1 MIINNYYLST
11 IGFDYDANLYHCNDY
26 LISGTVG
33 VGVAERDAPHCF
45 QNLFSTSPLK
55 QNINFFLIFFIF

>member
-1 MIINNYYLST
+1 MIINNYYLSI
-11 IGFDYDANLYHCNDY
+11 IGFDYDANLYRYNDY

-33 VGVAERDAPHCF
+33 VGVAERDTPHCF

-55 QNINFFLIFFIF
+55 

>member
-1 MIINNYYLST
+1 MSINNYYLST
-11 IGFDYDANLYHCNDY
+11 IGFGSDANLYCCNDY

-45 QNLFSTSPLK
+45 QN
-55 QNINFFLIFFIF
+55 IFPQSHQH